1 MKKTFM
7 IIGLG
12 RFGSYIAKVL
22 VQNKCDIIAID
33 KDEKSVREISK
44 VVNNCVIADS
54 TSLNVLIDLDASKV
68 DHAVVAIGN
77 NLQASILTIINLKKL
92 GVKKITVR
100 ADDLTYKEVFEAL
113 GATDIIVPEE
123 SSAISLAHQIM
134 SDTVL
139 DYYGVSDDYAMVKV
153 IIGKQFEPK
162 NLIELNL
169 RASFDVNI
177 VGIVRNDRFFIPK
190 GTDTINPSDVI
201 VVVGTRSKISKL
213 DDFFNK
219 VDTKKQSRST
229 GSTVQTKPAE
239 NKVQVK
245 TTTPKKQ
252 TKTTTTTTKK

>member
-12 RFGSYIAKVL
+12 RFGSCIAKEL
-22 VQNKCDIIAID
+22 VANKCDIIAID

-44 VVNNCVIADS
+44 IVNNCVIADA
-54 TSLNVLIDLDASKV
+54 TSLNVLTDLDAAKV

-113 GATDIIVPEE
+113 GANDVIVPEE
-123 SSAISLAHQIM
+123 SSAISLANQIM

-139 DYYGVSDDYAMVKV
+139 EYYGVSADYAMVKV
-153 IIGKQFEPK
+153 IVGNQFEPK

-169 RASFDVNI
+169 RAVFDVNI
-177 VGIVRNDRFFIPK
+177 VGIIREDSFFIPK
-190 GTDTINPSDVI
+190 GTDTINPKDVV
-201 VVVGTRSKISKL
+201 VVVGTRMKISKL

-219 VDTKKQSRST
+219 VEAKK
-229 GSTVQTKPAE
+229 KE
-239 NKVQVK
+239 VK
-245 TTTPKKQ
+245 KDAPKKDAPS
-252 TKTTTTTTKK
+252 KTNKK

>member
-12 RFGSYIAKVL
+12 RFGSCVAKAL

-44 VVNNCVIADS
+44 FVNNCVVADS
-54 TSLNVLIDLDASKV
+54 TSINVLIDLDASKI

-77 NLQASILTIINLKKL
+77 NLQASILSIINLKKL
-92 GVKKITVR
+92 GVRKITVR

-113 GATDIIVPEE
+113 GATDVIVPEE
-123 SSAISLAHQIM
+123 SSAVSLANQIM
-134 SDTVL
+134 SDSVL

-153 IIGKQFEPK
+153 IVGQQFTPR

-169 RASFDVNI
+169 RASFDVNV
-177 VGIVRNDRFFIPK
+177 VGIIRNGVFFIPK
-190 GTDTINPSDVI
+190 GTDTINPFDVV
-201 VVVGTRSKISKL
+201 VVVGTSAKISKL

-219 VDTKKQSRST
+219 VEVVKKEGKRETKKDSTKQS
-229 GSTVQTKPAE
+229 TK
-239 NKVQVK
+239 Q
-245 TTTPKKQ
+245 
-252 TKTTTTTTKK
+252 TTKK